1 MFKDT
6 YLSYILL
13 LETIAIESDK
23 NVLGIKLKHLADF
36 DKKG

>member
-13 LETIAIESDK
+13 LETIPIESDK
-23 NVLGIKLKHLADF
+23 NVLGIKVKHLADF
-36 DKKG
+36 DKKE